1 MDILLQGIQQ
11 RSQPL
16 DVIFLDLGDLGFRG
30 LGFRGLGFRGFGF
43 TVFEDV
49 CLIVDSGIDLLAC
62 LQGLGFTN

>member
-49 CLIVDSGIDLLAC
+49 WFRASRLHRFRDFRS
-62 LQGLGFTN
+62 